1 MYMAVIL
8 ATIIVL
14 ATFFI
19 VAGALTNKRKKG
31 EKVSTFKILGTL
43 GYGGCLLVVLVI
55 IVSGLIVGLVS
66 GVLNVL

>member
-1 MYMAVIL
+1 MAAIL

-19 VAGALTNKRKKG
+19 VAGALTNKPNKG
-31 EKVSTFKILGTL
+31 GRKVSTFKALSTL
-43 GYGGCLLVVLVI
+43 SFGGCLLVVLVI
-55 IVSGLIVGLVS
+55 MVLGLVIGLVS